1 MTNSPIANAATVG
14 LFAML
19 MGAAFLWGLKPPP
32 QATAAVSPE
41 AELVVAETGS
51 VAPQV
56 QMPSMKQR
64 KKSFV
69 ERHGLSVMD
78 DALEEEEEE
87 SSSCFRGTTSGRLKR
102 AIGGAMELARDL
114 ADPSDGTELASE
126 ARMHVVKGEFG

>member
-19 MGAAFLWGLKPPP
+19 MGGAFLWGLKPPP

-51 VAPQV
+51 VEPQV
-56 QMPSMKQR
+56 QVRRMKQR
-64 KKSFV
+64 KRSFV

-78 DALEEEEEE
+78 DALEE
-87 SSSCFRGTTSGRLKR
+87 SSSPSCFRNMTTVRLKR
-102 AIGGAMELARDL
+102 AIGGAKELARDL

>member
-1 MTNSPIANAATVG
+1 MTDSPTANAATVG
-14 LFAML
+14 AFACVMSV
-19 MGAAFLWGLKPPP
+19 AFLWGLKPPP
-32 QATAAVSPE
+32 RATAAVSPE

-51 VAPQV
+51 VEPQV
-56 QMPSMKQR
+56 QMPSTKQR

-78 DALEEEEEE
+78 DALEEEE
-87 SSSCFRGTTSGRLKR
+87 SSSRFRDVTTGRLKR
-102 AIGGAMELARDL
+102 AIGGAKELARDL